1 MILRKY
7 DIFIFEDQEYYFDC
21 NENFCE
27 IQIGIE

>member
-7 DIFIFEDQEYYFDC
+7 HIFIFEDQEYYFDF